1 MTAILYGNLRV
12 EIVGN
17 AGARVQRV
25 PPRRAVAEL
34 LAHRQPDAPPEPLM
48 LGRNREAADAF
59 ATIAVG
65 RPAEFY
71 AACGYGKTTLLRYVV
86 AAAAQRGLAPSC
98 IYLRADGDRVGDL
111 LQDLVTRL
119 YVFDRPV
126 KLTQE
131 ECGQLLGQVSAIVA
145 IDDLR
150 VSDDQLGYLLE
161 VLSGCS
167 LVIGSAQP
175 VLGRRGSSRQ
185 LDGLPDES
193 ALALVA
199 GNLGRPLA
207 AEEVAA
213 AGSLVTAV
221 DGQPLHLRQCAALA
235 REGRHTLRALARQ
248 AAGDPEILDRL
259 SINALA
265 QHQRRALAALA
276 LAAGTLLPADVVDA
290 IGQVSYLAQWL
301 QSLHGRGLAEQCEDR
316 FGLPACKAQG
326 YRQLLLKDLD
336 LAIAARGLSNWLTA
350 ADPTAADSQSAA
362 EAALTMMEF
371 AAERGEWTSVL
382 QLARA
387 AERVLFLAGR
397 WEAWHDTLSRGLDA
411 ARATAD
417 KASEAFFVHQQ
428 GTLAF
433 CQDQLEDAYQ
443 LLRQALTLREQI
455 GDADGASVT
464 RHNLRLLKPP
474 DAPSPP
480 RSGGPRRVLHALGGV
495 LGTVALVVSTVL
507 ITGVLRAGGTPP
519 GGGPSESPSTPVTQ
533 TTDPGPAS
541 NGAAPASNGAA
552 PASNGAAPAS
562 NGAAPA
568 SSDPAPAS
576 SDPAPPSSGPAS
588 PSGQPSNSRSA
599 LIPQVI
605 SFTSSPPQAAVVRD
619 TYVVT
624 VSGGGSGNSVV
635 LSIAP
640 GSAAVCSISGATV
653 TFGQPGRCVIDANQA
668 GNARYLAA
676 PQAQQVITV
685 TGIPQLIRF
694 TAPAQGQ
701 VGRPARLSA
710 AGGGSGNP
718 VEFSVDSLSDPGVC
732 GVSGAHGT
740 TLSYT
745 ASGRCVIDAN
755 QAGNAQYLAAPQA
768 QQVVAVTGIPQSVT
782 ITSKPPD
789 DVYQEVT
796 YGVTA
801 TGGGSGNPV
810 TFGVDASSTSS
821 ACTIS
826 GATVTFGQPG
836 RCVIDANQAGN
847 ARYQAAPQA
856 QQVITVDRIPQS
868 IAFTSEP
875 SANPAV
881 DGSYVVTATGGGS
894 GNPVTFGVDA
904 SSTSSACTISGAT
917 VTFGQLGRCVIDAN
931 QAGNAQ
937 YLAAPQA
944 QQVVAVTGIPQSVT
958 ITSKP
963 PDDVYQEVTYG
974 VTATGGGSGNPVTF
988 GVDASSTS
996 SACTISGATV
1006 TFGQPGRC
1014 VIDANQAGNARYQ
1027 AAPQAQQVITVDR
1040 IPQSIAFTSEPS
1052 ANPAVDGSYVV
1063 TATGGGS
1070 GNPVTFGVDASSTSS
1085 ACTISGAT
1093 VTFGQPGR
1101 CVIDANQAGNARYLA
1116 APQAQQ
1122 VITVTG
1128 IPQLIRFT
1136 APAQGQVGRPARLSA
1151 AGGGSGNPVEF
1162 SVDSL
1167 SDPGVCGVSG
1177 AHGTTLSYTASGRCV
1192 IDANQAGNAQYLAAP
1207 QAQQVVAVTGIPQ
1220 SVTITSKPPDDV
1232 YQEVTY
1238 GVTATG
1244 GGSGNPVTFGV
1255 DASSTSS
1262 ACTISGATVT
1272 FGQPGR
1278 CVIDANQAGNARY
1291 QAAPQ
1296 AQQVITV
1303 TGIPQLIRF
1312 TAPAQGQVARP
1323 ARLSAAGGG
1332 SGNPVEFSVDS
1343 LSDPGVCGVSGA
1355 HGTTLSY
1362 TASGRC
1368 VIDANQAGN
1377 AQYLAAP
1384 QAQQA
1389 IVVTGIPQLI
1399 QFTAPAQ
1406 GWVDGSATLS
1416 ATGGG
1421 SGNPVEFSVD
1431 HASDKGVCNVS
1442 GDHGTTVSHT
1452 ASGRCVI
1459 DANQAGDARYQRA
1472 PQVQQTIDVTSRYTS
1487 GQQPV
1492 PRPAGLPGAAG

>member
-1 MTAILYGNLRV
+1 
-12 EIVGN
+12 
-17 AGARVQRV
+17 
-25 PPRRAVAEL
+25 
-34 LAHRQPDAPPEPLM
+34 M

-150 VSDDQLGYLLE
+150 VTDDQLGYLLE

-290 IGQVSYLAQWL
+290 MGQVSYLAQWL

-411 ARATAD
+411 ARASAD

-464 RHNLRLLKPP
+464 RHNLCLLKPP

-533 TTDPGPAS
+533 TTDRGSASNGAAPAS

-568 SSDPAPAS
+568 SNGAAPAS
-576 SDPAPPSSGPAS
+576 NGAAPASNGAAPASNGAAPASNGAAPASNGAAPASNGAAPASNGPAP

-640 GSAAVCSISGATV
+640 GSAAVCSISDAAV

-668 GNARYLAA
+668 GNARYQAA
-676 PQAQQVITV
+676 PQAQQVVTV

-755 QAGNAQYLAAPQA
+755 QAGNARYLAAPQA

-782 ITSKPPD
+782 ITSKPPG
-789 DVYQEVT
+789 DVYQGVT

-826 GATVTFGQPG
+826 DATVTFGQPG

-856 QQVITVDRIPQS
+856 QQAITVDRIPQS

-875 SANPAV
+875 PANPAV
-881 DGSYVVTATGGGS
+881 DGSYVVTATG
-894 GNPVTFGVDA
+894 
-904 SSTSSACTISGAT
+904 
-917 VTFGQLGRCVIDAN
+917 R
-931 QAGNAQ
+931 
-937 YLAAPQA
+937 
-944 QQVVAVTGIPQSVT
+944 
-958 ITSKP
+958 
-963 PDDVYQEVTYG
+963 
-974 VTATGGGSGNPVTF
+974 
-988 GVDASSTS
+988 
-996 SACTISGATV
+996 
-1006 TFGQPGRC
+1006 
-1014 VIDANQAGNARYQ
+1014 
-1027 AAPQAQQVITVDR
+1027 
-1040 IPQSIAFTSEPS
+1040 
-1052 ANPAVDGSYVV
+1052 
-1063 TATGGGS
+1063 GS

-1122 VITVTG
+1122 V
-1128 IPQLIRFT
+1128 
-1136 APAQGQVGRPARLSA
+1136 
-1151 AGGGSGNPVEF
+1151 
-1162 SVDSL
+1162 
-1167 SDPGVCGVSG
+1167 
-1177 AHGTTLSYTASGRCV
+1177 
-1192 IDANQAGNAQYLAAP
+1192 
-1207 QAQQVVAVTGIPQ
+1207 VAVTGIPQ
-1220 SVTITSKPPDDV
+1220 SVTITSKPPGDV
-1232 YQEVTY
+1232 YQGVTY

-1262 ACTISGATVT
+1262 ACTISDATVT

-1296 AQQVITV
+1296 AQQVVGDRDTSDRVQAAAAGGGGGGGGRAQAQQVVTV

-1312 TAPAQGQVARP
+1312 TAPAQGQVGRRGCRP
-1323 ARLSAAGGG
+1323 PAG
-1332 SGNPVEFSVDS
+1332 
-1343 LSDPGVCGVSGA
+1343 
-1355 HGTTLSY
+1355 
-1362 TASGRC
+1362 R
-1368 VIDANQAGN
+1368 
-1377 AQYLAAP
+1377 
-1384 QAQQA
+1384 
-1389 IVVTGIPQLI
+1389 
-1399 QFTAPAQ
+1399 
-1406 GWVDGSATLS
+1406 ATRWSSRWILS
-1416 ATGGG
+1416 AT
-1421 SGNPVEFSVD
+1421 PE
-1431 HASDKGVCNVS
+1431 C
-1442 GDHGTTVSHT
+1442 
-1452 ASGRCVI
+1452 
-1459 DANQAGDARYQRA
+1459 AGY
-1472 PQVQQTIDVTSRYTS
+1472 
-1487 GQQPV
+1487 PV
-1492 PRPAGLPGAAG
+1492 PTAPR